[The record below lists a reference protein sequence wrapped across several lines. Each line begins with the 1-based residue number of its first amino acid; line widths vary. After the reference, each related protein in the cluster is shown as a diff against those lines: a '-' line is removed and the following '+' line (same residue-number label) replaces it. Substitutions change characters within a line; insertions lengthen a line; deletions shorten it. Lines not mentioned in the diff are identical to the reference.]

1 MVTYFMEENEMQKSY
16 SLRENT
22 TPDVSKMWRKM
33 HEMLFDYCHFWSSS
47 FLRFPLRCL
56 RENKLERFQNMILV
70 FGPIWSQR
78 GQALQ

>member
-33 HEMLFDYCHFWSSS
+33 HEMLLTIVISGHRRSFDS
-47 FLRFPLRCL
+47 L
-56 RENKLERFQNMILV
+56 
-70 FGPIWSQR
+70 
-78 GQALQ
+78 